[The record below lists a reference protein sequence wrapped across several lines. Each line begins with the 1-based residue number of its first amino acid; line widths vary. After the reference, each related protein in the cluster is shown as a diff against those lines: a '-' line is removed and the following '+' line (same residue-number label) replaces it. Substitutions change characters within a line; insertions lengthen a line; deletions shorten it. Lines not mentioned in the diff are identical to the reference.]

1 MLVEAGSMH
10 SLAHVAGH
18 VQANDGLSGRKR
30 NLNGDSGSSAVIL
43 VPRGVVVREL
53 MTGEQL
59 ADLDQ
64 LGQSVVVA
72 RGGRG
77 GLGVAAKKSFLHRNE
92 ATLWPAPTSPPPGR
106 RAKTDALSWS

>member
-1 MLVEAGSMH
+1 MH

-18 VQANDGLSGRKR
+18 VQATDGLSGKKR

-53 MTGEQL
+53 MTGEEL

-77 GLGVAAKKSFLHRNE
+77 GLGVARKPLGMMK
-92 ATLWPAPTSPPPGR
+92 
-106 RAKTDALSWS
+106 